1 MWQKSF
7 HAKTSCGKSNTKN
20 FTVHLHNCSTFSIS
34 LRSFAVLHR
43 VHHKEEDDENGSA
56 RFVSFF
62 FVLTSNAALSA
73 RFHCLASTRIDWKFE
88 IFRKLITFSELIAA
102 YKRIFIICNRRWF
115 VKAKVLLYA
124 ARDSCLVMGAQE
136 SIKDNGRRLIKA
148 YLSSLG
154 VSLRF
159 HHHLLAH

>member
-1 MWQKSF
+1 MPNSFWNYLRSRHVSFLNRLSPSAETDIRMMWQKSF

-102 YKRIFIICNRRWF
+102 YKRIFIICNRR
-115 VKAKVLLYA
+115 
-124 ARDSCLVMGAQE
+124 
-136 SIKDNGRRLIKA
+136 
-148 YLSSLG
+148 
-154 VSLRF
+154 
-159 HHHLLAH
+159 